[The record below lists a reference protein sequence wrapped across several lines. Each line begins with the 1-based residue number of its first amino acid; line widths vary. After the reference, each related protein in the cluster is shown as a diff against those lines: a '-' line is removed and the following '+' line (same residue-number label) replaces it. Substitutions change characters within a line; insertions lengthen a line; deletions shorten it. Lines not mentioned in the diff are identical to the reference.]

1 MANANR
7 PLGARPRPAPPAAAA
22 SRGDGGTQSV
32 DLWQPPDQEAVQRRE
47 GIRPRFFLHPNGTGL
62 DVSAAK
68 FEVLHGC
75 GEWTWAHGR
84 YCMMCG
90 EALDLGEAHQAVLAV
105 NRHPAHGDAPRRPF
119 RAPPAEAAAGGPAT
133 PADARPVAGPPAPG
147 RAPDPGSFNE
157 PGWELRGPSA
167 TAPVVSRFP
176 GRGPVVA

>member
-1 MANANR
+1 MADANR
-7 PLGARPRPAPPAAAA
+7 PLGTRPRPTPPAAAA
-22 SRGDGGTQSV
+22 SRGDGGPQPL

-75 GEWTWAHGR
+75 GEWTWAHGH

-90 EALDLGEAHQAVLAV
+90 QALNLTDSHQAVLAA

-119 RAPPAEAAAGGPAT
+119 RAPPAEESPGGTTPPPGDRPA
-133 PADARPVAGPPAPG
+133 AGPPAPG

-157 PGWELRGPSA
+157 PGWGFRGPPA
-167 TAPVVSRFP
+167 LPRPP
-176 GRGPVVA
+176 GGGPVVA